1 MLQKSNNTFTM
12 EELNEIEHKLTG
24 FINTSYYKDITQKSF
39 STDSVTDTL
48 LREIKKRKSALRE

>member
-24 FINTSYYKDITQKSF
+24 FKNTSYYKDITQKSF